1 MPFLTRMLD
10 ISTSLYSMD
19 NRRNRCFSRS
29 RASLSQRS
37 LTVLQE
43 RITHQVR
50 VHLKAM
56 IRCIREEDLHSL
68 QILNWKHL
76 LIPEIQFNAIPLTIS
91 NRGKWKF
98 RRMINT
104 QETQLV
110 TLPNYLSSISL
121 KWEEEIHR
129 QFLQETKIPPLQI
142 WLATQ
147 NSIRIWDISYRAS
160 QRKRIIPAKVC
171 LDFHPWALR

>member
-1 MPFLTRMLD
+1 
-10 ISTSLYSMD
+10 MD

-43 RITHQVR
+43 RNTHQVR

-56 IRCIREEDLHSL
+56 ICCIREEDLHSL

-91 NRGKWKF
+91 NRDKWEF

-110 TLPNYLSSISL
+110 KLPKYLSSISL
-121 KWEEEIHR
+121 KWEEEIHT
-129 QFLQETKIPPLQI
+129 QFLQETKITPLRN
-142 WLATQ
+142 WLPTQ
-147 NSIRIWDISYRAS
+147 NSIRIWDIRYRAS
-160 QRKRIIPAKVC
+160 QSKRITPAKVC
-171 LDFHPWALR
+171 PDFPPWALR